1 MRVPLKKSQPQEPK
15 QLGRPRS
22 ETSRIAILEATM
34 ALLDKTSVRD
44 ITIEAIARE
53 AGVGKVTI
61 YRWWPTKI
69 HLVVDAFMETML
81 PQTPFPESDAKFGA
95 FAHHLAVLVKKYRGK
110 YGRIV
115 GEIIAE
121 GQFDRDAL
129 TYFREALLTQR
140 RAAARDIVDNA
151 KTRGE
156 IDNEIETDIWLMR
169 YMDPSTTGYCSAT
182 SRSMPIHCR
191 PREADG
197 TAGRP
202 TPSQGKPRGQ
212 ARPLDLRLRH
222 RGLVETHV
230 GVFFRLGKV
239 LARNTVVA
247 AQRENGPNTNR
258 IYLRIPE
265 EALSCRR
272 AVQHKNVRR
281 RQAMRPPGAPEK
293 YARLRPCLLYRR
305 ANRAPRYSP
314 G

>member
-156 IDNEIETDIWLMR
+156 IDNEIETDILVDAL
-169 YMDPSTTGYCSAT
+169 YG
-182 SRSMPIHCR
+182 PIYYRLLLGH
-191 PREADG
+191 
-197 TAGRP
+197 
-202 TPSQGKPRGQ
+202 Q
-212 ARPLDLRLRH
+212 PLDADFIAGLEKLTERLAVPPLRKANPAVK
-222 RGLVETHV
+222 RG
-230 GVFFRLGKV
+230 R
-239 LARNTVVA
+239 
-247 AQRENGPNTNR
+247 
-258 IYLRIPE
+258 
-265 EALSCRR
+265 
-272 AVQHKNVRR
+272 
-281 RQAMRPPGAPEK
+281 
-293 YARLRPCLLYRR
+293 
-305 ANRAPRYSP
+305 
-314 G
+314 